1 MVRGMDESRRR
12 RGKLGERAIR
22 WWPYAAMAAAL
33 KIGFSAR
40 GSVIPA
46 VSFGILVLA
55 AGELAR
61 RRMSLERARGA
72 ARSKGR
78 WPLGL
83 PYPAEVIERGVKAK
97 CQVVFDE
104 ESIARESRL
113 GLKAEELPLA
123 RVRTVRV
130 RPSWIEI
137 AWPGGAFR
145 ISPGSY
151 DDRQRLLWELAVR
164 LPDAM
169 ERAMDEDA
177 ERDRAAAAKRDA
189 PAPAAADPAPPV
201 GGLASALAGPG
212 ASSNPP
218 PPRKSGLGVG
228 LFAPPPSR

>member
-1 MVRGMDESRRR
+1 MDEPPRQRSRLR
-12 RGKLGERAIR
+12 ERVVR
-22 WWPYAAMAAAL
+22 WWPYVAMAAAL

-40 GSVIPA
+40 GSVLTG
-46 VSFGILVLA
+46 VSFAVLLLA
-55 AGELAR
+55 AAELAR
-61 RRMSLERARGA
+61 RRTALGRARRGA
-72 ARSKGR
+72 RAKGR

-83 PYPAEVIERGVKAK
+83 PYPAEVTERGAKAT
-97 CQVVFDE
+97 CQIVFDE
-104 ESIARESRL
+104 ESIVRESRL

-145 ISPGSY
+145 VAPGSY

-164 LPDAM
+164 VPEAM

-177 ERDRAAAAKRDA
+177 EKDRAAAARREA

-201 GGLASALAGPG
+201 GGLASALARPQ
-212 ASSNPP
+212 ASSTPA

-228 LFAPPPSR
+228 LFVPPPR